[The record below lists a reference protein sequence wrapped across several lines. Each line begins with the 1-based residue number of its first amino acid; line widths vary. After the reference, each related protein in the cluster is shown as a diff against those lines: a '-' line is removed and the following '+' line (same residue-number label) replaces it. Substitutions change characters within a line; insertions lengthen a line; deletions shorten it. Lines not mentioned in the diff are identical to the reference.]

1 MFFGSSSHFSR
12 LTSHFFPLLARG
24 ETLARFRRILVAM
37 GGVLEVRDIHV
48 SYGATEAL
56 RGVSFEA
63 REGAVGLLGPNGAGK
78 STLIMTLLNLVP
90 LSSGSFTLFG
100 EQSGKLGAK
109 LRDSVGYVPESQGIR
124 SGMSGVAWVALL
136 GEVSGLPRQAAV
148 ERAHETLQYVGLGE
162 SRYREA
168 QTYSTGMQ
176 QRLKLAAA
184 LVHDPKLVLLDE
196 PTAGMDPTGR
206 EEMLGLCRD
215 LVKQG
220 KTLLFSTHIL
230 KDVEAVCSQVVIL
243 HKGRVA
249 ASAGL
254 SDLTRSREHHFL
266 VQWDGDRGQFM
277 AACEKAGWKAG
288 DGQNNLVKVVL
299 PENTN
304 HRELFALASRLGG
317 SIHRFV
323 REETSLE
330 EVFLEALAKEA
341 QNAGV

>member
-1 MFFGSSSHFSR
+1 
-12 LTSHFFPLLARG
+12 
-24 ETLARFRRILVAM
+24 M

-48 SYGATEAL
+48 NYGATQAL

-63 REGAVGLLGPNGAGK
+63 HEGAVGLLGPNGAGK
-78 STLIMTLLNLVP
+78 STLIMALLNLVP

-100 EQSGKLGAK
+100 QQSGNLGAA

-136 GEVSGLPRQAAV
+136 GEVSGLPRQSAV

-162 SRYREA
+162 ARYREA

-206 EEMLGLCRD
+206 DEMLDLCRD

-243 HKGRVA
+243 HKGRVV
-249 ASAGL
+249 ASSGL
-254 SDLTRSREHHFL
+254 QDLTRSQAQHFL
-266 VQWDGDRGQFM
+266 VQWEGRRAEFV
-277 AACEKAGWKAG
+277 AACEKAGWQAG

-299 PENTN
+299 PMGTAPKDI
-304 HRELFALASRLGG
+304 FSMASKLDG

-323 REETSLE
+323 REQTSLE
-330 EVFLEALAKEA
+330 EVFLEALAKEV
-341 QNAGV
+341 NV